1 MREGFI
7 DEFIELRIDPVERC
21 AEWERQDGVVAGKH
35 SDSGSKDA
43 SLQPR
48 EQPGNFPA
56 VGCNEITVGVRRPV
70 DQTLEPQSPQ
80 VIAHLAGGVLA
91 DGHAE

>member
-35 SDSGSKDA
+35 GDSGSKDP
-43 SLQPR
+43 SLQSR
-48 EQPGNFPA
+48 EQPGDFPTVGCDEIA
-56 VGCNEITVGVRRPV
+56 VGTRWPE
-70 DQTLEPQSPQ
+70 DQTFESQSPQ

-91 DGHAE
+91 